1 MLALPGMQGHDIPTI
16 ERALAAAA
24 ERPNLND
31 TEGRNM
37 ALRELMLGRALLRCG
52 DKDGLGKA
60 ILTRYA
66 KDLRG
71 HLARHAAAVLRG
83 PER

>member
-1 MLALPGMQGHDIPTI
+1 
-16 ERALAAAA
+16 
-24 ERPNLND
+24 
-31 TEGRNM
+31 
-37 ALRELMLGRALLRCG
+37 LRCG